1 MTLPSEGINPWRATG
16 LPNGTAPAQKP
27 QYANLPDGAKI
38 APADSLE
45 TDANALTADGGKE
58 FKAFGDDGFTFWDLV
73 DVVNPL
79 QHIPVVSTLYRDLTD
94 DTLDPAPRV
103 MGDTLYMGPIGLVA
117 SVANVMV
124 EHNTG
129 KDVGSHVMAY
139 FRDESAPLSAPTATA
154 NAGPAAAGTDGTT
167 ADGAADPVTEWA
179 QAQTAYYQAGP
190 DPISQWAQA
199 QNAYYRAG
207 AMQPATTQIAAAK
220 PAPQNAAAAPA
231 TTDTVA
237 QWAQA
242 QNAYYRNGAGS
253 GATQVAE
260 AGPVAAG
267 TDGVDVTA
275 WAAEQTAYYQTG
287 AATQQAAMPAAAG
300 TDGLDV
306 SDWAAEQVAYYQ
318 ATPAGQQAP
327 ASTGGNDS
335 RGVDVA
341 QWAAEQTA
349 YYQTGTEPATADDPV
364 AAWAENQTAYYRAGS
379 EDRAHPATAPAT
391 RPADRQMADAR
402 PAETP
407 TVDVSTWARDQLA
420 WVMGDRA
427 REMAALPSAATAD
440 RPEAPART
448 PDNTKDR
455 TNGTAAGAVAA
466 GGGWFQ
472 DNMVQGW
479 TRHQAA
485 QRLAEPGY
493 RPDLTVAAG
502 GR

>member
-38 APADSLE
+38 APDGTPE
-45 TDANALTADGGKE
+45 TDADALTADGGKE

-154 NAGPAAAGTDGTT
+154 NAGPAAAGTDGTA

-179 QAQTAYYQAGP
+179 QAQTAYYQADP
-190 DPISQWAQA
+190 DPVSQWAQA

-207 AMQPATTQIAAAK
+207 ATQTQTAAAK
-220 PAPQNAAAAPA
+220 PATQAAPA
-231 TTDTVA
+231 APAATDTVA

-242 QNAYYRNGAGS
+242 QNAYYRNGAVS

-267 TDGVDVTA
+267 TDGIDVTA
-275 WAAEQTAYYQTG
+275 WAAEQTAYYRGG
-287 AATQQAAMPAAAG
+287 AATQQAAIPAAAG

-318 ATPAGQQAP
+318 AGPAGQQAQ
-327 ASTGGNDS
+327 ASTGGDGNS
-335 RGVDVA
+335 GMDVA
-341 QWAAEQTA
+341 QWAAEQAA
-349 YYQTGTEPATADDPV
+349 YYQAGTASAAADDPV
-364 AAWAENQTAYYRAGS
+364 AAWAQSQTAYYRAGS
-379 EDRAHPATAPAT
+379 DDRARPTTAPAA
-391 RPADRQMADAR
+391 PSAVHQMADAR

-407 TVDVSTWARDQLA
+407 TVDISTWARDQMA

-427 REMAALPSAATAD
+427 REMAALPSAAPGD
-440 RPEAPART
+440 RQEAPART
-448 PDNTKDR
+448 PDSAKDR
-455 TNGTAAGAVAA
+455 TTGTAAGAVAA

-472 DNMVQGW
+472 DNIVQGW

-493 RPDLTVAAG
+493 RPDLTVAAD